1 VTPFRRKRRPL
12 PPTITISNRGR
23 RHWPTALVLT
33 LIALAV
39 VCDRADRFRTSP
51 SLPVASTGT
60 DRPRYHDKLFRVVKV
75 VDGDTL
81 DIDIADTDRPT
92 TRIRLWGVDTP
103 EVQGSPA
110 GEMYFGP
117 EASKFAKE
125 TLSGTSVRIV
135 LAPKKTR
142 GKYGRLL
149 AYVMLERGGEMFN
162 ELLLE
167 KGFAYADRRFP
178 HAYRKQFE
186 AIEKRA
192 RRAGVGLWANVT
204 LDQMPKWRQRFEKK
218 P

>member
-1 VTPFRRKRRPL
+1 MRRRRMRTPR
-12 PPTITISNRGR
+12 PPTISVSRGLR
-23 RHWPTALVLT
+23 RHWPTTLVLV
-33 LIALAV
+33 LIALGV
-39 VCDRADRFRTSP
+39 VCDRSERFSTSSQRTG
-51 SLPVASTGT
+51 ASIQT
-60 DRPRYHDKLFRVVKV
+60 DRDRYHDRGFRVVKV

-81 DIDIADTDRPT
+81 DIDVPDGDKPA

-103 EVQGSPA
+103 EVKGSPS

-117 EASKFAKE
+117 EASTFAKE
-125 TLSGTSVRIV
+125 LLSGRNVHIV

-149 AYVMLERGGEMFN
+149 AYVMMERGGAMFN

-167 KGFAYADRRFP
+167 NGFAYADRRFP
-178 HAYRKQFE
+178 HPYREQFE

-192 RRAGVGLWANVT
+192 RRRGAGLWAGVT
-204 LDQMPKWRQRFEKK
+204 RDQMPESRRRFETK